1 VIPIHEL
8 LARIRWDPKF
18 GRGHWEISYLDHARS
33 ELVRV
38 PLERVRT
45 LPGDHFMF
53 DLVDDEGVAHS
64 IPYHRVREVRRDG
77 TLVWARRAAVGT
89 TQLAGE

>member
-8 LARIRWDPKF
+8 LARIRWDPEF

-45 LPGDHFMF
+45 QQGDHFMF
-53 DLVDDEGVAHS
+53 DLVDDEGVAHG
-64 IPYHRVREVRRDG
+64 IPYHRIREVWRDA

-89 TQLAGE
+89 TQHAGE